1 MSAHQ
6 LDIIS
11 QAQQGNPKAL
21 SELLNRALSSKKI
34 KTRAKLVQNHLTIFA
49 EGTEMPNQQS
59 LVGVIKRGISDLGV
73 ECLVS
78 VKVYG
83 KEIDNPSA
91 GWVDEIFLKDDPSQS
106 KSSAAVERSGAN
118 GIEWDKLR
126 QSALEMSQTTL
137 LRGRKLATDR
147 RFIIGSISFVLV
159 ALLTTAG
166 VVGFNIATTRI
177 SDSQA
182 ISEAQALVAEAN
194 VSDAVGM
201 EALTAASE
209 NLREARDILRRIED
223 TRGSR
228 YAAAQAE
235 LAQVRDALESVES
248 RIDAE
253 ESAASNW
260 QEGQAMAQRA
270 IQYVNTPPYPLEEWQ
285 KAKEDLSHAIAMLG
299 SIPKGSTYADQA
311 RAALA
316 EYQEKLAWMEQGMA
330 NEQAAMDVLATGDQ
344 FAREAYDYT
353 NNKSRFQA
361 AELTQAKTLW
371 QKAIDHTKTVPPT
384 SNAYRQISDR
394 ISLYTGNV
402 NRIDDKIREI
412 NSCWSRSFASERL
425 CNTVFLSLS
434 NPSNAWR

>member
-49 EGTEMPNQQS
+49 EGTEVPNQQS

-106 KSSAAVERSGAN
+106 KASAAVDQSSFN
-118 GIEWDKLR
+118 GIEWDQLR
-126 QSALEMSQTTL
+126 QRALEVSQTAL
-137 LRGRKLATDR
+137 RRGRKLVTDR
-147 RFIIGSISFVLV
+147 RFIIGSTSFVLV

-166 VVGFNIATTRI
+166 IVGFNIATTRM

-182 ISEAQALVAEAN
+182 IAEAQALVAEAN
-194 VSDAVGM
+194 ISEAVGI

-235 LAQVRDALESVES
+235 LAQVRETLESVEN
-248 RIDAE
+248 RINAE

-285 KAKEDLSHAIAMLG
+285 KAKEDLSDAIAMLG
-299 SIPKGSTYADQA
+299 SVPRGSTYADQA
-311 RAALA
+311 SDALV

-330 NEQAAMDVLATGDQ
+330 NEQTAVDVLATGDQ
-344 FAREAYDYT
+344 LAREAYDYT

-371 QKAIDHTKTVPPT
+371 QKAIDHTKIVPPT

-412 NSCWSRSFASERL
+412 NSCWSRSFASETL